1 MMRRTM
7 LLALPAAALVLA
19 GCAGSP
25 ATPEEAVAIEKKAMS
40 EGIDRQMMPLY
51 VTTWLE
57 PVPAQ
62 FGRQQGFILDEGGSA
77 ESVNMATLEYESWQV
92 ADRKLT
98 LRGRSIGNGGTFP
111 FEEVW
116 NVVMVS
122 KKKLVLQRGGV
133 YKMQKCGRL
142 FFRGRQKTSPS
153 SLGSSS
159 ANVSRSSPGC
169 LAGSSACHCRG
180 QASSGTGRT
189 SFGSS

>member
-1 MMRRTM
+1 
-7 LLALPAAALVLA
+7 
-19 GCAGSP
+19 
-25 ATPEEAVAIEKKAMS
+25 MS
-40 EGIDRQMMPLY
+40 EGIDRQMMPLF
-51 VTTWLE
+51 VNTWLE

-62 FGRQQGFILDEGGSA
+62 FGRQQGFILDEDGSA

-98 LRGRSIGNGGTFP
+98 LRGWSIGNGGTFP

-142 FFRGRQKTSPS
+142 FFRGRQKTSPLS
-153 SLGSSS
+153 SGSSS

>member
-1 MMRRTM
+1 MLRRTM

-40 EGIDRQMMPLY
+40 EGIDRQMMPLL
-51 VTTWLE
+51 VNTWLE

-62 FGRQQGFILDEGGSA
+62 FGRQQGFILDEDGSA

-98 LRGRSIGNGGTFP
+98 LRGRSIGDGGTFP

>member
-1 MMRRTM
+1 MRRTM

-25 ATPEEAVAIEKKAMS
+25 ATPEEAMS

-77 ESVNMATLEYESWQV
+77 ESVNMATLKYESWQV

-98 LRGRSIGNGGTFP
+98 LRGKSIGNGGTFP

-133 YKMQKCGRL
+133 YKTYWAPVREE
-142 FFRGRQKTSPS
+142 
-153 SLGSSS
+153 
-159 ANVSRSSPGC
+159 
-169 LAGSSACHCRG
+169 
-180 QASSGTGRT
+180 
-189 SFGSS
+189 

>member
-1 MMRRTM
+1 MRRTM

-19 GCAGSP
+19 GCAGSL
-25 ATPEEAVAIEKKAMS
+25 AAPEEAVAIEKKAMS

-142 FFRGRQKTSPS
+142 FFRGRQKTSPLS
-153 SLGSSS
+153 SGSSS